1 LPVITAGLDLAA
13 MPERTALASIEWAG
27 TRAAIRDVICPADD
41 SAILEM
47 IGRTD
52 KTGIDC
58 PLGWPDTFVDFVA
71 AHRSGH
77 VALPRDGTGPGWR
90 RELTMRRTDLFVR
103 DKLRLVPMSVSADR
117 IAHVA
122 LRCAV
127 LLAKLAASG
136 HPVDRSGAGPV
147 AEVYPAASLRGWG
160 LRHRGYKQP
169 GPPDALAAA
178 ADELLAAVPW
188 LDCGPYEETIRRSH
202 DAFDAVVAALTARA
216 ASRGQTCPPGED
228 DLAAATTEGWI
239 AVPRSPISQL
249 VSDPLAAFNET
260 REHQAGQRQTRRD
273 PL

>member
-1 LPVITAGLDLAA
+1 VITAGLDLAA

-27 TRAAIRDVICPADD
+27 RRAVIRDLVCPAGDGV
-41 SAILEM
+41 ILEV
-47 IGRTD
+47 IGRAG

-58 PLGWPDTFVDFVA
+58 PLGWPDAFVDFVA

-77 VALPRDGTGPGWR
+77 VALPRDGTGTGWR

-103 DKLRLVPMSVSADR
+103 DKLHLVPLSVSADR

-127 LLAKLAASG
+127 LLAKLDASG
-136 HPVDRSGAGPV
+136 RPVDRTGAGAV
-147 AEVYPAASLRGWG
+147 VEVYPAASLRGWG

-169 GPPDALAAA
+169 GPPGVLATAADDLLAAA
-178 ADELLAAVPW
+178 PW
-188 LDCGPYEETIRRSH
+188 LDCGPHGDTIRRSH

-228 DLAAATTEGWI
+228 DLAAAATEGWI
-239 AVPRSPISQL
+239 AVPRSPIGQL
-249 VSDPLAAFNET
+249 V
-260 REHQAGQRQTRRD
+260 
-273 PL
+273 

>member
-1 LPVITAGLDLAA
+1 VITAGLDLAA

-27 TRAAIRDVICPADD
+27 TRAAVRDVVCPAGD
-41 SAILEM
+41 SAILEV
-47 IGRTD
+47 IGQAD

-58 PLGWPDTFVDFVA
+58 PLGWPDAFVDFVA

-77 VALPRDGTGPGWR
+77 VALPRDGTGTGWR

-147 AEVYPAASLRGWG
+147 VEVYPAASLRSWG

-169 GPPDALAAA
+169 GPPGLLAAA
-178 ADELLAAVPW
+178 ADDLLAAAPW
-188 LDCGPYEETIRRSH
+188 LDCGPHEETIRRSH

-228 DLAAATTEGWI
+228 DLAAARTEGWI

-249 VSDPLAAFNET
+249 V
-260 REHQAGQRQTRRD
+260 
-273 PL
+273 